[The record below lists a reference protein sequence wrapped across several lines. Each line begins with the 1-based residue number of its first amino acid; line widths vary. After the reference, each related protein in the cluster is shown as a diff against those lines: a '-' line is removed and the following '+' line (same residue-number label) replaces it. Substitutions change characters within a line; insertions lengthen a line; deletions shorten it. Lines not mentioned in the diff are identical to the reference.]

1 MAGFAGTGLWFLAS
15 VRVGRCVR
23 CRLPGWRLR
32 PAKREERREVIR
44 PQFHAPG
51 DECSSSMNVSGSEW
65 PGGLALPDD
74 QRYLGQSCEL
84 ARTHRRAGQET
95 SRTWTLREMV
105 RARRLTLRWT
115 LGYSET

>member
-1 MAGFAGTGLWFLAS
+1 MAGFAGALDSGFWS

-51 DECSSSMNVSGSEW
+51 DECSS
-65 PGGLALPDD
+65 
-74 QRYLGQSCEL
+74 R
-84 ARTHRRAGQET
+84 
-95 SRTWTLREMV
+95 
-105 RARRLTLRWT
+105 
-115 LGYSET
+115 